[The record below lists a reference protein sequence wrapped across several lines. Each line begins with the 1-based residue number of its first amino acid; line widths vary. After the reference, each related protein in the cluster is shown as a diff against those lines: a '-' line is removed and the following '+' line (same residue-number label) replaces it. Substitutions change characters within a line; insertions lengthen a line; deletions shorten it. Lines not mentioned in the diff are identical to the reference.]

1 MGGGEREHKRMQKR
15 KSAKVTEH
23 YHSDDSAS
31 SYKDNESHMEMHP
44 KETARLRMAPK
55 EKQG

>member
-1 MGGGEREHKRMQKR
+1 MGGGEHKRMQKR